1 MKIKI
6 ICIGVLALSVTTGA
20 ALSKRAD
27 GTSALDD
34 AATMSPFYTDASMT
48 TLKPEAD
55 FTAAW
60 KALKD
65 EDRADML
72 ADCNDDV
79 LKAKHP
85 DFCQMGF
92 QLGGH
97 Q

>member
-6 ICIGVLALSVTTGA
+6 LCIGILALSMTTGA

-34 AATMSPFYTDASMT
+34 SAMMSPFYMDSSMKT
-48 TLKPEAD
+48 MKPDAD
-55 FTAAW
+55 FTTAW
-60 KALKD
+60 KAMKP
-65 EDRADML
+65 EDAADMIT
-72 ADCNDDV
+72 DCGDATLN
-79 LKAKHP
+79 AKHAE
-85 DFCQMGF
+85 FCAKAF

>member
-6 ICIGVLALSVTTGA
+6 LCIGILALSMTTGA

-27 GTSALDD
+27 GTSSLDD
-34 AATMSPFYTDASMT
+34 SAMMSPFYSDASMKT
-48 TLKPEAD
+48 MKPDAD

-60 KALKD
+60 KSMKP
-65 EDRADML
+65 EDAADIIT
-72 ADCNDDV
+72 DCGDAELNARHQEFCG
-79 LKAKHP
+79 KA
-85 DFCQMGF
+85 F

>member
-6 ICIGVLALSVTTGA
+6 LCVGILALSMTTGA

-34 AATMSPFYTDASMT
+34 SAMMSPFYTDTSMK
-48 TLKPEAD
+48 TLKPDSD
-55 FTAAW
+55 FTDAW

-65 EDRADML
+65 EDARDMIT
-72 ADCNDDV
+72 DCGDAT
-79 LKAKHP
+79 LKAKYTE
-85 DFCQMGF
+85 FCAKAF